1 MSFLLNINDDTNTLI
16 ANTDCNFHLYI
27 VLKQFSDLISA
38 HTQPDLN
45 VLNECL
51 QSSVKDSTKS
61 KKKNV
66 FLLSPV
72 VLKHR

>member
-38 HTQPDLN
+38 HAQPDLN
-45 VLNECL
+45 VLNVYSH
-51 QSSVKDSTKS
+51 Q
-61 KKKNV
+61 
-66 FLLSPV
+66 
-72 VLKHR
+72 